1 MYLPHLNSFRGLRQ
15 LRLRLTTGQA
25 GGLSIASLAAL
36 PELQQL
42 ALYATMGTFYIYG
55 VDTLRQLKAL
65 KLVNIVSHDSL
76 PSSLTE
82 LQINSLD
89 MRSLPAAAKDALK
102 YFAGRLQTA
111 HLHMPLFSNSLNRLR
126 HISSLKDVRELHLSL
141 TSDHTSSYS
150 WQPQCFHSLRVLH
163 ISLEHVSASF
173 QPEWNLGSCSLSEL
187 HLCISAAT
195 DISLRDITKVQ
206 ADAVHL
212 HLTHVVS
219 GQERSSMDCSSWTVA
234 KAQVHYEEHASF
246 AGCFPVCVTDAVGAL
261 MLTQGSLTVL
271 RVNSMTPFAAV
282 ASESEKGQLAA
293 ALDAGLAFDPEE
305 DYMSDR
311 DSDKLNNDGERLSDL
326 SDHD

>member
-1 MYLPHLNSFRGLRQ
+1 MKQAGPRVRKLSASQMYLPHLNSFRGLRQ
-15 LRLRLTTGQA
+15 LKLRLTTQA

-42 ALYATMGTFYIYG
+42 ALYATVGTFYIYG

-82 LQINSLD
+82 LHLNSLD

-126 HISSLKDVRELHLSL
+126 HISSLKDVCELHLSL
-141 TSDHTSSYS
+141 TSNHTSSYS
-150 WQPQCFHSLRVLH
+150 WQPKSFQSLRVLH

-173 QPEWNLGSCSLSEL
+173 QPEWDLGSCSLSEF
-187 HLCISAAT
+187 HLCISATT
-195 DISLRDITKVQ
+195 DTNLRDIIKVQ

-212 HLTHVVS
+212 QLTQIVTGH
-219 GQERSSMDCSSWTVA
+219 ERCSLDCSSWIIA

-261 MLTQGSLTVL
+261 MLTQGSLTAL
-271 RVNSMTPFAAV
+271 RVNGMTPLGAV
-282 ASESEKGQLAA
+282 ASVS
-293 ALDAGLAFDPEE
+293 
-305 DYMSDR
+305 
-311 DSDKLNNDGERLSDL
+311 
-326 SDHD
+326 